1 MKGVRTAII
10 VFAHGSSVPEANQG
24 IARLA
29 EEVSRRASCP
39 ACCAFLET
47 AQPDLGTAIAKT
59 AAAGA
64 VRIVVMPYFLV
75 MGVHVRADLPRLV
88 EQQRALFPKVE
99 ILVAESLESSP
110 VMVEVVLARVREA
123 LPDGSSL

>member
-1 MKGVRTAII
+1 MVPLSRRRTR
-10 VFAHGSSVPEANQG
+10 GSP
-24 IARLA
+24 RLA

-99 ILVAESLESSP
+99 ILVAESLGK
-110 VMVEVVLARVREA
+110 LARHGGSGAGPRAGSVAGRELFVSPLQA
-123 LPDGSSL
+123 SVFQK